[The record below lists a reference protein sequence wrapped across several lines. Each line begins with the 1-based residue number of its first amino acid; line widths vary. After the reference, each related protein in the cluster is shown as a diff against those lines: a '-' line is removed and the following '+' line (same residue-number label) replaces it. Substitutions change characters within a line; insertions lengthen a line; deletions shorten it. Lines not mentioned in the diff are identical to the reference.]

1 MTEFLTE
8 ISSRPISNLLF
19 LKLECLQEITIN
31 KFNYF
36 FQAHIKKLQVHQ
48 MTEQIKFNHQ
58 IIKSLLLIVSIMM
71 ISYITFSI
79 SLQIVPLLI
88 SDSASQ
94 YFIIHLSGQILA
106 IASIVDAPVL
116 YFCR

>member
-1 MTEFLTE
+1 
-8 ISSRPISNLLF
+8 
-19 LKLECLQEITIN
+19 
-31 KFNYF
+31 
-36 FQAHIKKLQVHQ
+36 
-48 MTEQIKFNHQ
+48 
-58 IIKSLLLIVSIMM
+58 M

-116 YFCR
+116 YFCSSEYRKAMQKDLPLVKKLAIWISNFK